1 MYKIGSLFS
10 GIGSLDLGV
19 IDALGGNA
27 ETVWFCESDPFCQ
40 KVLSKRFLGTPIY
53 DDVTDL
59 PRMKMTSPD
68 ILVGGFP
75 CQDLS
80 VAGHAKGIKEGTRS
94 GLFLDMWELAAFYLH
109 PRFVLFENVPAIR
122 TRGLDVVADAITSCG
137 WTLEWF
143 CLSASSVGAWH
154 KRERWWAIAHREEPL
169 FDRYEDIGIKND
181 GTYLRSQLD
190 LFNRQEVEMPK
201 TGMARDEMLYC
212 RESIVTSSENL
223 WPTPTSMTGGT
234 GVAPSHINGGH
245 GWNLGAAVQDSMS
258 NTPHRNWPTP
268 TATDYK
274 DGESPHSISQQ
285 VKRKG
290 TGVRLGSY
298 VPASENGLLPTPVRG
313 DGHKLPSNSL
323 SRYIES
329 GGLKYSANDHRSTV
343 DKIEWKPGKLNP
355 DWVEP
360 LMGLPSGYTDLD
372 RSVDPEML
380 PVSSWRDGSWES
392 GIDRL
397 TEKKTDR
404 VSRIQSLGNS
414 VVPQCASAAFSILR
428 RRLNE

>member
-1 MYKIGSLFS
+1 MLM
-10 GIGSLDLGV
+10 
-19 IDALGGNA
+19 
-27 ETVWFCESDPFCQ
+27 E
-40 KVLSKRFLGTPIY
+40 
-53 DDVTDL
+53 
-59 PRMKMTSPD
+59 SPD

-94 GLFLDMWELAAFYLH
+94 GLFFKMWEWALH
-109 PRFVLFENVPAIR
+109 FSPRFVLFENVPAIR
-122 TRGLDVVADAITSCG
+122 TRGLDVVTDQITKKG

-169 FDRYEDIGIKND
+169 FDDYEEIGVNHL
-181 GTYLRSQLD
+181 GYWFNLQQD
-190 LFNRQEVEMPK
+190 LFSPQQVEMPK
-201 TGMARDEMLYC
+201 TGMARNGMLFQ
-212 RESIVTSSENL
+212 RSFSDHSSNR
-223 WPTPTSMTGGT
+223 G
-234 GVAPSHINGGH
+234 
-245 GWNLGAAVQDSMS
+245 
-258 NTPHRNWPTP
+258 WPTP

-274 DGESPHSISQQ
+274 DGGSEHSIRQQ

-290 TGVRLGSY
+290 NGVRLGSY
-298 VPASENGLLPTPVRG
+298 VPASENRLLPTPVRG

-329 GGLKYSANDHRSTV
+329 GGLRYSANDHRSTV

-360 LMGLPSGYTDLD
+360 LMGLPSGFTDL
-372 RSVDPEML
+372 SKEVSPEIL
-380 PVSSWRDGSWES
+380 PVSSWRDGSWED
-392 GIDRL
+392 GISRL

-414 VVPQCASAAFSILR
+414 VVPQCVSAAFSILR
-428 RRLNE
+428 GRLNE